1 MKYTALETGRLI
13 RSGEISVTEAVS
25 SALDAAERE
34 NGKLNAF
41 ITICREKAMARAA
54 EVQKQIVDG
63 KLTSPLAG
71 VPVAVKD
78 NICTEGIRTTCASK
92 MLENFVPFYSASAVE
107 KLERAGAVIIGN
119 PETENGLPNRN
130 LMKLKGNE
138 VTWID

>member
-13 RSGEISVTEAVS
+13 RFGEISVTEAVS
-25 SALDAAERE
+25 SALHAAERE

-63 KLTSPLAG
+63 KRTSPLAG

-107 KLERAGAVIIGN
+107 KLERAGAVIIGKLN
-119 PETENGLPNRN
+119 MDEFAMGSLSETSYFGPVRN
-130 LMKLKGNE
+130 
-138 VTWID
+138 